1 MMYEVAVNHYSQVG
15 VGTGVASATPHQLI
29 LMLLEGALISANIA
43 KLHMEKKSVQGKCE
57 AISRA
62 MAIIDE
68 GLRVSLDKTAGGE
81 IAENLDSLY
90 EYMSNQLLMAN
101 LHGQTD
107 YLDEV
112 IRLLTEVKTAWEEIT
127 PDKAMPN
134 APAKYAVAGGEA
146 PARRESQSYGK
157 V

>member
-1 MMYEVAVNHYSQVG
+1 MMYEAAVDHYSQVG
-15 VGTGVASATPHQLI
+15 MGTGVASATPHQLI
-29 LMLLEGALISANIA
+29 LMLLEGALISTNMA
-43 KLHMEKKSVQGKCE
+43 KLHMEKESVQGKCE

-68 GLRVSLDKTAGGE
+68 GLRVSLDKTSGGE
-81 IAENLDSLY
+81 IANNLDSLY

-101 LHGQTD
+101 LHNQPS

-112 IRLLTEVKTAWEEIT
+112 VRLLTEVKAAWGEIT
-127 PDKAMPN
+127 PDKMTLD
-134 APAKYAVAGGEA
+134 APARYAIANDGA